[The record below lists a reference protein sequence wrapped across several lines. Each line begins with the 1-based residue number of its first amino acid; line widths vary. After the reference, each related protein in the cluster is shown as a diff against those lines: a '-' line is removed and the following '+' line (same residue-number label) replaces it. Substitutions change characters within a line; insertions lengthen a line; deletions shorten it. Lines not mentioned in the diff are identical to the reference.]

1 MPKIETSTRLHAIV
15 TGMVQGVNFRWFTQR
30 RASELGLVGL
40 VRNLADGSVELY
52 AEGTRDA
59 LERLLD
65 AVRAGPA
72 SAVVENVDVAW
83 DEPSGDF
90 HRFEIRF

>member
-1 MPKIETSTRLHAIV
+1 MSNIDNIRLHAIV

-30 RASELGLVGL
+30 RASELRLGGF
-40 VRNLADGSVELY
+40 VRNLSDGSVELY
-52 AEGTRDA
+52 AEGRRDS

-65 AVRAGPA
+65 AVRAGPP
-72 SAVVENVDVAW
+72 SAVVENVDAEW
-83 DEPSGDF
+83 TEPSGEF